1 MENQATT
8 KSRQDGTLLRFRHTF
23 ITPIL
28 VCVVFLLVLI
38 TRTVDFSGAD
48 STATEVYLSM
58 VAIQLFIFMLPCVLY
73 IRYRSLDVRE
83 TLRIRLPAPDKIMFI
98 ALCALL
104 LILVSILSAALGLG
118 GGVYSTD
125 TLWGVNQQ
133 NKGTAAIYYAV
144 CFALI
149 PAICEELLFRSIVMS
164 EYQQTSVVAAVVIS
178 SLYFAMLHFD
188 FAKFPFYFISG
199 LVLSVCAYATNSVI
213 AAFAVH
219 LIYNLFAIFG
229 GSVVGRV
236 LSALGDTKLILVA
249 VGALALLT
257 LALALGECQRIYAA
271 RAKKNLPSDHVVKYK
286 KGTGAVR
293 FALALLSPA
302 SLVLSVMFIIVALVQ
317 S

>member
-1 MENQATT
+1 MEKPKPNAP
-8 KSRQDGTLLRFRHTF
+8 QDVSLLRFRHTF

-38 TRTVDFSGAD
+38 TRSVDFSGAE

-58 VAIQLFIFMLPCVLY
+58 VAVQLFIFMLPCVLY

-83 TLRIRLPAPDKIMFI
+83 TLRIRLPSPDKIMFI

-104 LILVSILSAALGLG
+104 VILASILTSALGVG
-118 GGVYSTD
+118 GGVYSSD
-125 TLWGVNQQ
+125 TLWSISEQ
-133 NKGTAAIYYAV
+133 NRETAAIYYAI

-149 PAICEELLFRSIVMS
+149 PALCEELLFRSIVMS
-164 EYQQTSVVAAVVIS
+164 EYQQTSVFAAVVIS

-199 LVLSVCAYATNSVI
+199 LVLSACAYAANSVI

-219 LIYNLFAIFG
+219 LIYNLFSIFG
-229 GSVVGRV
+229 GSVVERV
-236 LSALGDTKLILVA
+236 LSALGDTRLILVA
-249 VGALALLT
+249 VAALFLLVLCLT
-257 LALALGECQRIYAA
+257 LGECQRIYASY
-271 RAKKNLPSDHVVKYK
+271 AKKNLPSDYVVKYK
-286 KGTGAVR
+286 KGTGALR

-302 SLVLSVMFIIVALVQ
+302 SLVLMLMFIIAALVL
-317 S
+317 